1 MKKIHSI
8 LSVLLGVV
16 AVATVL
22 SAFGVS
28 VDGSIVDAIVNF
40 FSLGSMGGVVAMAA
54 IVGPGSAEVTESVAS
69 GSSQGPIDG
78 TTVVSKIP
86 DSTAEPGIGTVEA
99 AYLDEDLDKQIV
111 KIRPQ
116 DTPIDTFTRSI
127 ANIVKSESWEA
138 GGWEIGTRETRDKL
152 GAAASAG
159 ATSLTVENG
168 DMWKPGDTILFHTI
182 DANGNDTGV
191 KMNGNVPVSAIVNAV
206 SGNTLTVRGIN
217 YLSANGTIGASA
229 ALPALADDTIIER
242 LSPAVSEL
250 EASVEGFVMQPGS
263 RKYYNQVH
271 MTQVEESVIHALLKK
286 KVAMD
291 FSVYKEQTLWD
302 FKRGM
307 ELSNLFG
314 VGGLTKNAKGELVH
328 LATGLWWQMDRQKDI
343 GYSSSLSDQTWNGIG
358 KYIFEDNNG
367 ADRRLFFAGNDLLM
381 QIANVSSY
389 AKQLEAKNTEMV
401 LGLRVFKIETPFGEL
416 LVKPMGSLFKGYFSK
431 CGMIIDPNYVKKY
444 VMEPLQT
451 TKLNLNETGQRR
463 VDNAVRIHETYS
475 LFLENLPCHTRIV
488 PSA

>member
-1 MKKIHSI
+1 MKLYSNNLPFKR
-8 LSVLLGVV
+8 
-16 AVATVL
+16 
-22 SAFGVS
+22 F
-28 VDGSIVDAIVNF
+28 
-40 FSLGSMGGVVAMAA
+40 

-69 GSSQGPIDG
+69 GASQGPIDG
-78 TTVVSKIP
+78 TTVVSKIA

-116 DTPIDTFTRSI
+116 DTPIDTFTRTI
-127 ANIVKSESWEA
+127 ANIQKSESWEA

-152 GAAASAG
+152 TAAASAG
-159 ATSLTVENG
+159 DTTVTVANG
-168 DMWKPGDTILFHTI
+168 DMWKPGDTFLVHTA

-191 KMNGNVPVSAIVNAV
+191 MKNSGVPVSGIVNAV
-206 SGNTLTVRGIN
+206 SGNTLTVRGTN
-217 YLSANGTIGASA
+217 VLSAAGVIGASA
-229 ALPALADDTIIER
+229 ALPAIANGSILER

-250 EASVEGFVMQPGS
+250 EASVEGFALQPAA

-286 KVAMD
+286 KVPMD

-328 LATGLWWQMDRQKDI
+328 LATGLWWQMDRET
-343 GYSSSLSDQTWNGIG
+343 SLAASMTDAKWNELG

-367 ADRRLFFAGNDLLM
+367 ADRRLFFAGNDLLLK
-381 QIANVSSY
+381 IASVPSY
-389 AKQLEAKNTEMV
+389 QKQLEAKNTEMV

-416 LVKPMGSLFKGYFSK
+416 LVKPMGSLFKGYFSG

-444 VMEPLQT
+444 VMEPLT
-451 TKLNLNETGQRR
+451 TTQLDLNKTGQRR

-475 LFLENLPCHTRIV
+475 LFLENLPCHVRIV
-488 PSA
+488 PGA